1 MTAIKSVMK
10 ALQNKEIRKRIGFT
24 LAMLLVFRIL
34 AAITTPGIPRDA
46 LQQLFGEGGFGDLM
60 TAVSGAA
67 FENASIVAIGL
78 GPYINASVILQLL
91 GSVIPKLEQ
100 LQEEGE
106 RGRKVINQYTRILTV
121 PLAILQSFVIYSI
134 LRGQGIVTA
143 LSTLELIA
151 MIATLTAGSMILVW
165 LGELIQ
171 ENGIGNGSSVIIFAG
186 IMASLPGNIAQNFGV
201 VNPNQ
206 LILVGIGAVLVIAGI
221 IFMTEAERRIK
232 VQYAKRVRGSKTYGG
247 GESHIPLRIN
257 TAGVMPVIFAVSL
270 ISFPQIIARF
280 FLTSSNE
287 KVAEISAQIVY
298 FLRGTNVWYYVFY
311 TALIIVFTLFYTFIV
326 FKPEDVA
333 DNLKKGGGFIPGVRP
348 GKETSQYLSKV
359 LLRLTVVGAIF
370 LAFVALLPTVVERF
384 TDIASLAIGGTSLLI
399 VISVI
404 LDVLRQMESLS
415 AARSYEKYR

>member
-34 AAITTPGIPRDA
+34 AAISTPGIPRDA

-78 GPYINASVILQLL
+78 GPYINASIILQLL

-106 RGRKVINQYTRILTV
+106 RGRKVINQYTRILTI
-121 PLAILQSFVIYSI
+121 PLAVLQSFVIYSI
-134 LRGQGIVTA
+134 LRGQGIVSA
-143 LSTLELIA
+143 LGTLELIT

-171 ENGIGNGSSVIIFAG
+171 ENGIGNGTSVIIFAG

-206 LILVGIGAVLVIAGI
+206 LILVGIGAIIVVAGI
-221 IFMTEAERRIK
+221 IFVTEAERRIK

-287 KVAEISAQIVY
+287 KLAEISARIVY
-298 FLRGTNVWYYVFY
+298 FLDGTNIWYFVLY

-326 FKPEDVA
+326 FKPDDVA
-333 DNLKKGGGFIPGVRP
+333 DNLKKGGGFIPGIRP
-348 GKETSQYLSKV
+348 GKETAQYLSKV
-359 LLRLTVVGAIF
+359 LLRLTVVGAVF
-370 LAFVALLPTVVERF
+370 LAFVALLPNVVERF